1 MAVTDNP
8 SRGLSHPAAQETR
21 RTLTLTPFKTNV
33 KLVSTSERCLSSSE
47 KKTRIKVKTKIN
59 KLLEE

>member
-47 KKTRIKVKTKIN
+47 KKKR
-59 KLLEE
+59 E